1 MTLSQNVT
9 MMNNAV
15 YFNIVM
21 LGATMVNIIEFSAV
35 MLNATRFSAVLL
47 NVSALILYRILSQV
61 ASGDDNL
68 VLI

>member
-9 MMNNAV
+9 MMNNVV

-21 LGATMVNIIEFSAV
+21 LNIIEFSAL

-47 NVSALILYRILSQV
+47 NVSPLIFNRIF
-61 ASGDDNL
+61 ATP
-68 VLI
+68 